1 MEEDH
6 MRNKRKSKKIE
17 KLILLEADSDVKL
30 LSFINLLEA
39 VCEDMGIQM
48 SDGTPEYTMGSDY

>member
-1 MEEDH
+1 MGEDNTK
-6 MRNKRKSKKIE
+6 NKRKSKKIE

-48 SDGTPEYTMGSDY
+48 RDGTAEYTMGSDY